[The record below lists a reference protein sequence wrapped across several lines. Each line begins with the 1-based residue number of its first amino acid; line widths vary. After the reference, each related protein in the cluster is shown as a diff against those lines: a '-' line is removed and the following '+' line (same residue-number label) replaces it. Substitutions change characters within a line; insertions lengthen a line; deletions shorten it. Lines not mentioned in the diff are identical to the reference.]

1 MLRRAGGFVMKNSF
15 LFCLTA
21 FVMFG
26 FAVSEASAQK
36 TMAEMVYNQGFSTGI
51 DLVFLKPRYDDNLAF
66 SMLNT
71 NEDFS
76 TDAYGR
82 NFSYNPEISPRVWI
96 SKEGYTGFSLRA
108 RYWTYDHD
116 ADAESA
122 AVGGLTTLVASL
134 PTDTATGGLALQAQG
149 ETLSADSFTKAYTV
163 DLELGQRVNFECWQM
178 KAGGGFRHGSVEHGY
193 DARAY
198 RSGETLIG
206 ASSIRNRFD
215 GVGPTIFVEAKR
227 PLGFSNLAL
236 FANAR
241 YSILLGSFQVR
252 QTDTI
257 TVSDTYSEDVDST
270 VRIGEVQLG
279 VEWER
284 LFVSG
289 NRLYFTA
296 AWELQAWE
304 GAGSI
309 AGKGTDM
316 GLSGFVLSAG
326 LDF

>member
-1 MLRRAGGFVMKNSF
+1 MKKSF

-21 FVMFG
+21 FVMVG
-26 FAVSEASAQK
+26 FVASPALAQK
-36 TMAEMVYNQGFSTGI
+36 TMSELFYKQGFSTGI

-66 SMLNT
+66 STLNT
-71 NEDFS
+71 NADFS
-76 TDAYGR
+76 TNAYGR
-82 NFSYNPEISPRVWI
+82 NFTYNPEISPRVWI

-108 RYWTYDHD
+108 RYWTFDHD

-122 AVGGLTTLVASL
+122 SVSGLTTLVASL
-134 PTDTATGGLALQAQG
+134 PTQTATGGLSLQAEG
-149 ETLSADSFTKAYTV
+149 ESLTANSFTKAYTV
-163 DLELGQRVNFECWQM
+163 DFELGQRINFECWQM

-193 DARAY
+193 DSHAY
-198 RSGETLIG
+198 RSGETVIG
-206 ASSIRNRFD
+206 SSSVRNRFD
-215 GVGPTIFVEAKR
+215 GVGPTIFLEAKR
-227 PLGFSNLAL
+227 PLGFGNLAL
-236 FANAR
+236 FGNAR

-252 QTDTI
+252 ETDTI

-270 VRIGEVQLG
+270 VRIGEIQLG
-279 VEWER
+279 VEWQR
-284 LFVSG
+284 HFVNG

-316 GLSGFVLSAG
+316 GLSGFALSAG